1 MIPTVWVLVIS
12 LSQMPTTS
20 IVVLPERYATKAQC
34 EVSREYAIKSGASRL
49 SVCIE
54 VLKP

>member
-1 MIPTVWVLVIS
+1 MIPTVWILLIS
-12 LSQMPTTS
+12 LWQAPTTS

-34 EVSREYAIKSGASRL
+34 EVSRDYAVKSGASRY
-49 SVCIE
+49 SACIE